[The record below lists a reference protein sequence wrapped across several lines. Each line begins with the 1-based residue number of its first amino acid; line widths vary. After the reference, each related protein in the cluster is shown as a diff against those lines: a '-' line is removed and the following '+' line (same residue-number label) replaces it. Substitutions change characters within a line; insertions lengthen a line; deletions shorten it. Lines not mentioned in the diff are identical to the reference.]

1 MTLATRMEM
10 TATAI
15 LCRVGSSWLLSQLIT
30 SIAAKY
36 LKHDS
41 SVDIRNT
48 VLQKYTSDAQQN
60 LVKSSLLW
68 FNIWKNYF
76 FWQLHFR
83 KKKKNPHNSAGF
95 QSDGKTLHCHSMR
108 ALIILATARPMDSK
122 IILRLTESK
131 LTCQK
136 EPPGGCSHCRGP
148 ADSSFAPGETVTLH
162 ELKYGVL

>member
-83 KKKKNPHNSAGF
+83 KEKKKPTQLSW
-95 QSDGKTLHCHSMR
+95 
-108 ALIILATARPMDSK
+108 IPI
-122 IILRLTESK
+122 
-131 LTCQK
+131 
-136 EPPGGCSHCRGP
+136 
-148 ADSSFAPGETVTLH
+148 
-162 ELKYGVL
+162 

>member
-1 MTLATRMEM
+1 MEM

-83 KKKKNPHNSAGF
+83 KKKK
-95 QSDGKTLHCHSMR
+95 KTHTTQLDSNLMEKHYT
-108 ALIILATARPMDSK
+108 AT
-122 IILRLTESK
+122 L
-131 LTCQK
+131 CV
-136 EPPGGCSHCRGP
+136 H
-148 ADSSFAPGETVTLH
+148 
-162 ELKYGVL
+162 